1 MAPSVKARQ
10 VGKVTI
16 VAPGERLMVG
26 RTAEVVDK
34 KLQDAIAG
42 GSRALLLDCSQVGF
56 IDSQGIKVL
65 VRAFTSLQR
74 NGGKLKLLKLS
85 SQVHKVLEI
94 THLLTV
100 MESFED
106 EAAALRSFG
115 S

>member
-1 MAPSVKARQ
+1 MAPSIKARQ
-10 VGKVTI
+10 VGKITI
-16 VAPGERLMVG
+16 VKPGERLMVG
-26 RTAEVVDK
+26 RTADAVDK
-34 KLQDAIAG
+34 KLQDAIAA
-42 GSRALLLDCSQVGF
+42 GSRALLLDCGEVGF

-74 NGGKLKLLKLS
+74 SGGKLRLLKLTP
-85 SQVHKVLEI
+85 QVHKVLEI

-106 EAAALRSFG
+106 EAAALRSFD